1 MICGFSPGKLTG
13 WVNDLENSALPFGNL
28 SLDSLYTQAA
38 EATRAGSRGFFFATR
53 YFPLDLARAAHA
65 VYWFCHYTLELGRRA
80 TSHEQGLADLD
91 QWDSLVTAGLRG
103 RLARHPVL
111 DVFLDTVDHRGIPH
125 DYPRELIVG
134 VRIDTTEARYQ
145 SFAQL
150 RARCQRVGGTVS
162 QMMAHVVGFRG
173 PALDYM
179 ADLGVAIEMTTLLR
193 DTGMHLERGR
203 IYIPTDEM
211 EVYGYGMAELDG
223 HIRDE
228 PFRRLMNLQARRI
241 HEFYDAAEPG
251 LALLDS
257 RGRFAMKVAFDL
269 YRQTLRRME
278 STGFDVFGRGGAS
291 VPAVER
297 AWITARSM
305 AGPITKRLWKVMG
318 A

>member
-1 MICGFSPGKLTG
+1 
-13 WVNDLENSALPFGNL
+13 LPFGDHT
-28 SLDSLYTQAA
+28 LDSLYNQAA

-65 VYWFCHYTLELGRRA
+65 VYWFCHYTLQLGRQA
-80 TSHEQGLADLD
+80 PTQEQGLSDLD

-111 DVFLDTVDHRGIPH
+111 DVFLDTVDHRSIPH
-125 DYPRELIVG
+125 DYARELIEG
-134 VRIDTTEARYQ
+134 VRIDITQPRYA

-150 RARCQRVGGTVS
+150 RGRCQRVGGIVS
-162 QMMAHVVGFRG
+162 QMMAHVVGFRE

-179 ADLGVAIEMTTLLR
+179 ADLGLAIELTTMLR

-203 IYIPTDEM
+203 IYLPVDEM
-211 EVYGYGMAELDG
+211 EAFGYGLAELDG
-223 HIRDE
+223 HIRDAA
-228 PFRRLMNLQARRI
+228 FRQLMQLQAERI
-241 HEFYDAAEPG
+241 HEYYEAAEPG
-251 LALLDS
+251 LALLDP
-257 RGRFAMKVAFDL
+257 RGRFAMKVAYDL

-278 STGFDVFGRGGAS
+278 STGFDVFGRGGTG

-305 AGPITKRLWKVMG
+305 AGPITRRLWKAMG

>member
-1 MICGFSPGKLTG
+1 
-13 WVNDLENSALPFGNL
+13 VDLLRKTTLAFGDQ

-38 EATRAGSRGFFFATR
+38 DATRSGSRGFFFATR

-65 VYWFCHYTLELGRRA
+65 VYWFCHYTLQLGQQA
-80 TSHEQGLADLD
+80 GTVNDGLTDLD
-91 QWDSLVTAGLRG
+91 QWDALVTSGLRG

-125 DYPRELIVG
+125 DYPRELIEG
-134 VRIDTTEARYQ
+134 VRIDIKEAHYE

-150 RARCQRVGGTVS
+150 RARSQRVGGMVS
-162 QMMAHVVGFRG
+162 LMMAHVVGFRD

-179 ADLGVAIEMTTLLR
+179 TDLGMAIELTTLLR
-193 DTGMHLERGR
+193 DTGMHLARGR
-203 IYIPTDEM
+203 IYLPLDEM
-211 EVYGYGMAELDG
+211 ESFGYGLAELDG
-223 HIRDE
+223 HIRDQA
-228 PFRRLMNLQARRI
+228 FRRLMQLQAARI
-241 HEFYDAAEPG
+241 HEYYDGAEPG
-251 LALLDS
+251 LALLDA

-278 STGFDVFGRGGAS
+278 STGFDVFGLRGPG